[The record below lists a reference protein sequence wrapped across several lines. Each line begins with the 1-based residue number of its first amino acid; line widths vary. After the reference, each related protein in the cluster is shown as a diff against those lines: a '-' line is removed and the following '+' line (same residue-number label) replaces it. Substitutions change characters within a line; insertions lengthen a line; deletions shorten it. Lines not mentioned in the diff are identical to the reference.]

1 MNWSRVSTPSKLIK
15 PVSVRSMT
23 ETEDLWETLREWFPD
38 LSDNS
43 WKELRRYTDLLREWN
58 GKINLVS
65 RKDMDRLESKH
76 IAHCLTITHFLR
88 LMPKTQI
95 LDVGTGG
102 GLPGIPLAICY
113 PQAHFTLMDS
123 IGKKVMVVEDIVE
136 KLGLEN
142 VEVRRG
148 RVEELHKKRS
158 FDFVIG
164 RAVTAL
170 PTFFSWV
177 NNKIRKGSRNSPANG
192 ILYLK
197 GGDYTEELKTSGLH
211 PAKIWNLDE
220 VIPKADLGGKYLI
233 HFKI

>member
-1 MNWSRVSTPSKLIK
+1 MSESEDSWELLYKWFPSLPKDTW
-15 PVSVRSMT
+15 VQ
-23 ETEDLWETLREWFPD
+23 LRE
-38 LSDNS
+38 
-43 WKELRRYTDLLREWN
+43 YTDLLREWN
-58 GKINLVS
+58 AKINLVS
-65 RKDMDRLESKH
+65 RKDMERLETKH
-76 IAHCLTITHFLR
+76 LAHCLTITNFLR
-88 LMPKTQI
+88 LMPKAQV

-113 PQAHFTLMDS
+113 PQARFTLLDS
-123 IGKKVMVVEDIVE
+123 IGKKVMVVEDMVHR
-136 KLGLEN
+136 LGLKN

-148 RVEELHKKRS
+148 RVEEMPKKRS

-170 PTFFSWV
+170 PTFFGWV

-197 GGDYTEELKTSGLH
+197 GGDYSEELKSSGLH
-211 PAKIWNLDE
+211 PAKIWKLDE
-220 VIPKADLGGKYLI
+220 IIPDAELGEKYLI

>member
-1 MNWSRVSTPSKLIK
+1 
-15 PVSVRSMT
+15 MT
-23 ETEDLWETLREWFPD
+23 ETEDPWGKLGQWFPEITD
-38 LSDNS
+38 TS
-43 WKELRRYTDLLREWN
+43 WTALRQYTSLLREWN

-65 RKDMDRLESKH
+65 RKDMDRLETKH
-76 IAHCLTITHFLR
+76 LAHCLTITHFLR
-88 LMPKTQI
+88 LMPKAQI

-113 PQAHFTLMDS
+113 PQARFTLMDS
-123 IGKKVMVVEDIVE
+123 IGKKVMVLEDMVE
-136 KLGLEN
+136 KMGLQN

-148 RVEELHKKRS
+148 RVEEMPKRRS

-170 PTFFSWV
+170 PTFFNWV

-211 PAKIWNLDE
+211 PAKIWDLDDFL
-220 VIPKADLGGKYLI
+220 PQAGLGEKYLI